1 MNEQTNISQ
10 GPLAFA
16 IDTFL
21 SHHRAL
27 GKRFDSE
34 EAALRLLNRYLLEQA
49 VETISAVTPPL
60 LQAFVRSR
68 PRTRPRSYNHLVNVL
83 QRFFTWLE
91 RQEILTPSPC
101 HLQPR
106 RCTSQPTPFLFE
118 PDQVRCLLAL
128 AEQLPDGRNTHRR
141 GATYRLI
148 FALMYALGLRVS
160 EVARLYRQD
169 VDRQRQCLLILQ
181 SIFAKGLLLPFGTKV
196 GQGLDDHL
204 QQLIPGIEPSA
215 EAPLFSLSKN
225 QRQPIYPKTISRT
238 FQHLVM
244 QMGLTIPPG
253 VAPPRLHC
261 LRHSFAVATLLH
273 WYRSGV
279 DPAARLNNLSTFL
292 GHVNPASTTVYLTI
306 TSELLEQA
314 NIRFERY
321 AAPAV
326 QGEKR

>member
-1 MNEQTNISQ
+1 MNEQTHVSQ
-10 GPLAFA
+10 GPLASA

-27 GKRFDSE
+27 GKRFNSE
-34 EAALRLLNRYLLEQA
+34 EAALRLLDRYLLEQA
-49 VETISAVTPPL
+49 VETIPAITPPL

-83 QRFFTWLE
+83 QRFFRWLE

-106 RCTSQPTPFLFE
+106 RCTTQLTPFLFE

-128 AEQLPDGRNTHRR
+128 AEQLPDGRSTHRR

-169 VDRQRQCLLILQ
+169 VDRQHQCLIIRQ
-181 SIFAKGLLLPFGTKV
+181 SKFAKSRLLPFGPKV
-196 GQGLDDHL
+196 GHALDDHL
-204 QQLIPGIEPSA
+204 QQPIPDIEPST
-215 EAPLFSLSKN
+215 EVPLFSLSKN

-238 FQHLVM
+238 FQYLVA

-253 VAPPRLHC
+253 VAAPRLHC
-261 LRHSFAVATLLH
+261 LRHSFAVATLLR

-279 DPAARLNNLSTFL
+279 DPAARLNHLSTFL

-306 TSELLEQA
+306 TAELLEQA

-326 QGEKR
+326 QGEER